1 MIGILVVIL
10 LVIVLIRMITTPANV
25 QTVQSNNHQLLNDMH
40 FSAQEFY
47 SSVENV
53 LNEQMI
59 GGLNFSR
66 ITYAEGGMLSARREY
81 LRIRRREYVF
91 DVCAAPFGRGT
102 FVSWWLGEVGTPLR
116 DRFSRIPFIG
126 QFFVKRMKT
135 YFELDNEA
143 MFRESVIS
151 VINSTIKKFSEIKGV
166 RSLEIEWQTKN
177 GIV

>member
-1 MIGILVVIL
+1 MIGILIVVLLVVVI
-10 LVIVLIRMITTPANV
+10 VRMISAPANV
-25 QTVQSNNHQLLNDMH
+25 QTVQKNKHHLLDDLH

-47 SSVENV
+47 SSVESR

-59 GGLNFSR
+59 GGLSFSR
-66 ITYAEGGMLSARREY
+66 ITYAEGGLLSARREY

-102 FVSWWLGEVGTPLR
+102 FVSWWLGEVDEPLR
-116 DRFSRIPFIG
+116 NRLSHIPIIG

-151 VINSTIKKFSEIKGV
+151 VINFTIKKFSEIKGV
-166 RSLEIEWQTKN
+166 RNLEIEWQTKN
-177 GIV
+177 GIE